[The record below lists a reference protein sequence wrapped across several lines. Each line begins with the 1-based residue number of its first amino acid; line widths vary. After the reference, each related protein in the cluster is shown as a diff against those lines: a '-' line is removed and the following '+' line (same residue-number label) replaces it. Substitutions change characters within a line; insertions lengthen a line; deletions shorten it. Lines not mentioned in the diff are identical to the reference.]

1 MSNSNLF
8 LDLDLPADTTDSTL
22 FEAAVTRKVAEWSK
36 QTEHP
41 SKGPEVRVKLAAI
54 HTFRETFRNES
65 ARAKAA
71 AEARAERGR
80 AENEVNQRLGDQI
93 KILSVHGSYVLND
106 LDSLAKEFKDYFTAD
121 QIKGRLT
128 IAGLL
133 PASDNTVAVPAAKV
147 LDSGRAKAI
156 ETGLKLV
163 GVDDLYALVG
173 LTPSAKTTNLRKAV
187 DEQLEKW
194 RHKID
199 PVTDE
204 RKKMLGEAGA
214 LFSSDEER
222 SIYDATLAN
231 ARLTPIGE
239 LIERAARGGFISIEV
254 FNALMAEGVKRG
266 ASLEATRAFIL
277 SYAVKRKFK
286 VQEAQPAQVREQ
298 LVCANCRVIHAME
311 RTLTVCTNCG
321 LSLFQQCPKC
331 RKPSPVTE
339 RTCPTCKFAIGD
351 APDVEAILS
360 RVERFI
366 DDRKFRAATTALDE
380 AKRYEADWPKVDEAR
395 AKIRKFTGEY
405 EKLRALQ
412 DDLARSGKMV
422 ALQRSMTESG
432 LGESPDYP
440 EIAAATRKGADA
452 VREADDRVAA
462 GRQLLARGDSDGA
475 LDAFEAARAKV
486 TDHEAAAVGSQQVPP
501 PAVGAVD
508 VEIKPLSIRVDW
520 SKPVT
525 KRVLTY
531 RVVRKEG
538 RPPATATDG
547 TIVGE
552 TGNLWIEDSA
562 APKGVPLYYGV
573 ISCRSTARSTQICI
587 SKPILMPSEVSN
599 VMARPGDR
607 QIKLT
612 WRNPQGAAA
621 IVVTRTSEAPA
632 GTGAAETVYQGLQE
646 QFLDAELKNGARY
659 AYSVCAAF
667 QHPEKTGKE
676 IQGPPARAFAVPAKP
691 AAAILDL
698 TTRAAGSD
706 LILAWTLADPG
717 ATVSVFLSDM
727 LSKSLPEG
735 ETRPAADLPGF
746 LGRELGEHATEV
758 PRRVNRPRSGRYR
771 LTPVTIRGGVG
782 TIGRSI
788 ELNLLDP
795 VTELRVLRDGQDVT
809 LTWRWPDGALRAIV
823 RSSEEG
829 PAPEIESRFGQRLE
843 VDRLSGEAKAS
854 VRLRLA
860 QGALT
865 NISVF
870 ALYQGD
876 SPAAPAK
883 ISTRMGGEAR
893 VSYSVKCRRRLWVA
907 GPVTDVVLE
916 LSSDTDVTIPSLSIV
931 LKRGGVPL
939 HGKDGEV
946 IEVIAAQYL
955 SKNERLKFEI
965 NPRFWDAHNYVRLS
979 ISGGAEDAGI
989 LLQQPK
995 PEQRRLG

>member
-1 MSNSNLF
+1 MSKRNLF
-8 LDLDLPADTTDSTL
+8 LDLDLPADTTDSSR
-22 FEAAVTRKVAEWSK
+22 FEAAIARKAAEWSQ
-36 QTEHP
+36 QTDHP
-41 SKGPEVRVKLAAI
+41 TKGPEVRTKLAAI
-54 HTFRETFRNES
+54 GAFRETFGNS
-65 ARAKAA
+65 TARAQAA

-80 AENEVNQRLGDQI
+80 LEKEANQLLGDQI
-93 KILSVHGSYVLND
+93 NILTVHGSYRSKD
-106 LDSLAKEFKDYFTAD
+106 LDELAKKFKDYFTVD
-121 QIKGRLT
+121 QVKERLR
-128 IAGLL
+128 IAGLP
-133 PASDNTVAVPAAKV
+133 PALDTMVPLTAPDVIDA
-147 LDSGRAKAI
+147 GRAKAI
-156 ETGLKLV
+156 EIGLALV

-173 LTPSAKTTNLRKAV
+173 LTASAKTTNLRKAV

-214 LFSSDEER
+214 LFSSDAER
-222 SIYDATLAN
+222 AKYDATLAN
-231 ARLTPIGE
+231 ARLNPIGE
-239 LIERAARGGFISIEV
+239 LIERAARDQFISLEV
-254 FNALMAEGVKRG
+254 FNALVAEGVKRG

-277 SYAVKRKFK
+277 IYAAKRKFK
-286 VQEAQPAQVREQ
+286 VQEAQPAPVREQ

-311 RTLTVCTNCG
+311 RSLTVCTNCG
-321 LSLFQQCPKC
+321 VSLFQQCPKC
-331 RKPSPVTE
+331 GKPSPVTE
-339 RTCPTCKFAIGD
+339 RTCPTCRFAIGD

-360 RVERFI
+360 RIERFI
-366 DDRKFRAATTALDE
+366 GDRKFRAATTALDE
-380 AKRYEADWPKVDEAR
+380 AKRYEADWPKVGEAR
-395 AKIRKFTGEY
+395 AKIRKRMDEF

-412 DDLARSGKMV
+412 DDLARAGKMV
-422 ALQRSMTESG
+422 ALQRSMADSG

-440 EIAAATRKGADA
+440 EVAVAARKGGDA
-452 VREADDRVAA
+452 VREADDLVAA

-486 TDHEAAAVGSQQVPP
+486 MDHEAAAAGAQQVPP
-501 PAVGAVD
+501 PSVGAVD
-508 VEIKPLSIRVDW
+508 VEIKPSSMRAVW

-573 ISCRSTARSTQICI
+573 ISCRSTARSIQICI
-587 SKPILMPSEVSN
+587 SKPILMPSEVSDFM
-599 VMARPGDR
+599 VRPGDR
-607 QIKLT
+607 QIKLS
-612 WRNPQGAAA
+612 WRNPEGAAA
-621 IVVTRTSEAPA
+621 VVVTRTSEASA
-632 GTGAAETVYQGLQE
+632 GTGAAATVYRGLQE
-646 QFLDAELKNGARY
+646 QFLDVELKNGARY
-659 AYSVCAAF
+659 AYSVCAVF

-676 IQGPPARAFAVPAKP
+676 IQGPPARAFASPAKP
-691 AAAILDL
+691 PAAILDL
-698 TTRAAGSD
+698 KTQTAGSD

-735 ETRPAADLPGF
+735 DTRPAADLPGL
-746 LGRELGEHATEV
+746 LGRELGENTAVV
-758 PRRVNRPRSGRYR
+758 PRRVKRPRSGRYR

-782 TIGRSI
+782 TIGRST

-795 VTELRVLRDGQDVT
+795 VTELRVLRDGQDVN
-809 LTWRWPDGALRAIV
+809 LNWRWPDGALGAVV
-823 RSSEEG
+823 RNSEDG
-829 PAPEIESRFGQRLE
+829 KAPEIDSRFGQRLE
-843 VDRLSGEAKAS
+843 VERLKGEMQAS

-865 NISVF
+865 HISVF

-876 SPAAPAK
+876 HPAAPTMTS
-883 ISTRMGGEAR
+883 IRMGGEAR
-893 VSYSVKCRRRLWVA
+893 VSFTVKFRRRFLLA
-907 GPVTDVVLE
+907 GAVTGIALE
-916 LSSDTDVTIPSLSIV
+916 LSTDTDLTIPPLSIV

-946 IEVIAAQYL
+946 IEEIAAQYL

-965 NPRFWDAHNYVRLS
+965 NRRFWDAHNYVRLS

-995 PEQRRLG
+995 PEQSRLG